1 MVVIAS
7 AIFGFV
13 QLVTSIYFQDIFLKP
28 IVRYILIVLWFCFI
42 ALWIFIYK
50 RDTAEEKRKAIEEIK
65 DIYDDTLDKMS
76 KEFGFKM
83 NERVCEGKIN
93 LDGSAIFI
101 EKIKLEV
108 LEGAVSSVDHFA
120 FAWGDTVLKDFKVTI
135 SGVAE
140 GSTISS
146 RTIVQESQNV
156 IILLEFSPAL
166 QRKANYE
173 IREEMGKGIYAM
185 TREEILD
192 QIKENKWI
200 MDEPYEV
207 WTPLV
212 VYPTDKLIS
221 RVILPKDYQIGGE
234 ELWDVTVGFR
244 NRDTGEYKRL
254 KNENCFSTKK
264 EGDMQIL
271 ELTISNPKIG
281 HRYLIKW
288 KPPFKKDYEKLLQK
302 L

>member
-1 MVVIAS
+1 MRKSVIEFLKSLFGLVAIAS
-7 AIFGFV
+7 TIFGFV

-28 IVRYILIVLWFCFI
+28 VVRYVLIILWFCFI

-65 DIYDDTLDKMS
+65 DIYDDTLDKVS

-83 NERVCEGKIN
+83 TDRMCEGKIN

-108 LEGAVSSVDHFA
+108 LEGVVSSVDHFV
-120 FAWGDTVLKDFKVTI
+120 FAWGDTTLKDFKVSI
-135 SGVAE
+135 SGTAE
-140 GSTISS
+140 GSTIGS
-146 RTIVQESQNV
+146 RIISQGTQNITIL
-156 IILLEFSPAL
+156 IEFSPAL
-166 QRKANYE
+166 QGKADYE
-173 IREEMGKGIYAM
+173 IREEIRKGIYAM

-207 WTPLV
+207 WTPLI

-221 RVILPKDYQIGGE
+221 RVILLKDY
-234 ELWDVTVGFR
+234 
-244 NRDTGEYKRL
+244 
-254 KNENCFSTKK
+254 
-264 EGDMQIL
+264 
-271 ELTISNPKIG
+271 
-281 HRYLIKW
+281 
-288 KPPFKKDYEKLLQK
+288 
-302 L
+302 